1 MERSIT
7 NQQSSLNAV
16 NAASFEKAAKE
27 FAKEAQEAQK
37 VEELSCNQLIKNL
50 LKTNLKLLKLN
61 EISTVLLF

>member
-1 MERSIT
+1 MERST
-7 NQQSSLNAV
+7 TVQQNSLHAV
-16 NAASFEKAAKE
+16 NAAFFDKAAAE
-27 FAKEAQEAQK
+27 FAKEAEEAQK

>member
-1 MERSIT
+1 MERST
-7 NQQSSLNAV
+7 TTQQSSLKAM
-16 NAASFEKAAKE
+16 NAASYKEAANQ
-27 FAKEAQEAQK
+27 FGKEAQEIRK

>member
-7 NQQSSLNAV
+7 NQFNSLNAV
-16 NAASFEKAAKE
+16 NAASFEKAAAE
-27 FAKEAQEAQK
+27 FEKEAQEVQK
-37 VEELSCNQLIKNL
+37 IEELSCNQLLKNL

>member
-7 NQQSSLNAV
+7 NQQGSLNAV
-16 NAASFEKAAKE
+16 NAASFENAAKE
-27 FAKEAQEAQK
+27 FAKESQETQR